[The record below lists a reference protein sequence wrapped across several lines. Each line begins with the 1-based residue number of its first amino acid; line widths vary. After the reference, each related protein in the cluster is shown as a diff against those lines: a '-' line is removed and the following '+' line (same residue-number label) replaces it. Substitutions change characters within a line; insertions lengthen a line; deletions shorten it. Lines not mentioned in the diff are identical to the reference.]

1 MRIAVAIAFVLLPG
15 VAAADCVG
23 TKLVSCKIASSQ
35 KRMELCLDQ
44 GSLHYQFGAV
54 GKPELELTRDV
65 EQVVYTPWP
74 GIGRTM
80 WEELSF
86 ENEGVTYQFSSYAEK
101 LMEEGTEDDLALGTD
116 LNVLRG
122 EKLLAQ
128 FSCDPAQVSDFY
140 PVGVVL
146 YERGYCIGDD
156 GWRKSAG
163 ANADGNWRCK

>member
-1 MRIAVAIAFVLLPG
+1 MIRAAIVFGLLPG
-15 VAAADCVG
+15 IAAAECVG
-23 TKLVSCKIASSQ
+23 TSLVSCKVAGSQ
-35 KRMELCLDQ
+35 KRMELCLDG
-44 GSLHYQFGAV
+44 GSLQYQFGAA
-54 GKPELELTRDV
+54 GKVELTLTRDV
-65 EQVVYTPWP
+65 EQVLYTPWP

-122 EKLLAQ
+122 ETLLAQ
-128 FSCDPAQVSDFY
+128 FSCDPAQVSDLY

-146 YERGYCIGDD
+146 HERGYCIGDD

-163 ANADGNWRCK
+163 ADAAGNWRCN